1 MLLDKLIKN
10 TYIHTSKYYS
20 SIKKIKIMPF
30 AAKWLD
36 LEIILIEES
45 WKEKDKYH
53 MIILRMWKL
62 IKKKIIQMTLFRK
75 QK

>member
-1 MLLDKLIKN
+1 MSMDKLIKN

-20 SIKKIKIMPF
+20 YIKKIKIMPF

-53 MIILRMWKL
+53 N
-62 IKKKIIQMTLFRK
+62 TPYVEAN
-75 QK
+75 

>member
-1 MLLDKLIKN
+1 
-10 TYIHTSKYYS
+10 
-20 SIKKIKIMPF
+20 MPF

>member
-1 MLLDKLIKN
+1 
-10 TYIHTSKYYS
+10 
-20 SIKKIKIMPF
+20 MPF

-53 MIILRMWKL
+53 N
-62 IKKKIIQMTLFRK
+62 TPYVEAN
-75 QK
+75 